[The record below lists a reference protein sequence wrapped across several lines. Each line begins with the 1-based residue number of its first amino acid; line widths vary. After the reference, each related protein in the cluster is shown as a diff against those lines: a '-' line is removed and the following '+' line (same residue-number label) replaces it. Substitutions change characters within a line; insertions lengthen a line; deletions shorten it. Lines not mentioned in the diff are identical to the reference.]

1 MSNFL
6 FINSD
11 ETEFAIEPEDLFDK
25 ETAIKDKDEVDFDDT
40 ITGDILVD
48 EMGLG
53 WNLGNTLD
61 AFDYTVKVSNDGLD
75 SETMWGN
82 PETTEEMI
90 QELLF
95 KGFRTLRI
103 PVTWHNHFIDD
114 NYTIDPKWMKR
125 VKTIVD
131 WGINNGLYVIINSHH
146 DVARLSKEKIFLKD

>member
-1 MSNFL
+1 MKSSIMLHLSLLGLLVIMSNFL

-82 PETTEEMI
+82 PETNEEMI
-90 QELLF
+90 QELII
-95 KGFRTLRI
+95 KYTLSVLIRREGR
-103 PVTWHNHFIDD
+103 
-114 NYTIDPKWMKR
+114 Y
-125 VKTIVD
+125 
-131 WGINNGLYVIINSHH
+131 HH
-146 DVARLSKEKIFLKD
+146 QAHQIQETLLSR